1 MTRKKL
7 GCIVCA
13 LLLVT
18 LLAGCGSDNAE
29 DHSDTTQT
37 VIQGGAAET
46 DGSKAT
52 EVDDVAD
59 GALSVDTSYGTL
71 YYPEQWG
78 EYLLTEESW
87 DAETLQVSFSAQIN
101 GTVYPMFQVVVGDS
115 DEVEVGT
122 LTDESG
128 TQRKVYMKVT
138 ELEEEDAL
146 TDTEQNRL
154 YAMQEDLNYVID
166 HLK

>member
-1 MTRKKL
+1 
-7 GCIVCA
+7 
-13 LLLVT
+13 
-18 LLAGCGSDNAE
+18 
-29 DHSDTTQT
+29 
-37 VIQGGAAET
+37 
-46 DGSKAT
+46 
-52 EVDDVAD
+52 
-59 GALSVDTSYGTL
+59 
-71 YYPEQWG
+71 
-78 EYLLTEESW
+78 
-87 DAETLQVSFSAQIN
+87 
-101 GTVYPMFQVVVGDS
+101 MFQVVVGDS

>member
-18 LLAGCGSDNAE
+18 LLARCGGDNVE
-29 DHSDTTQT
+29 DRSDTTQ
-37 VIQGGAAET
+37 IQGVAAET
-46 DGSKAT
+46 DGSAAT